1 MEGRQMSGEDL
12 EKTTLDFNREET
24 WCGYLDS
31 QEIRPIHLI
40 RHREDRVWFLS
51 NEGFRL
57 RSMVCIRTQGIYC
70 SALQRRCRK
79 TIPYTIV
86 GIVSRCRRL
95 PDLGAFLI
103 EIQRY
108 VG

>member
-1 MEGRQMSGEDL
+1 MSEEDM
-12 EKTTLDFNREET
+12 EKTTLDFNREEA
-24 WCGYLDS
+24 WCGYLDNS
-31 QEIRPIHLI
+31 KLQPIHLI

-51 NEGFRL
+51 NESFRL
-57 RSMVCIRTQGIYC
+57 RSMVCIRTQGVYC
-70 SALQRRCRK
+70 PALQRRCKR

-95 PDLGAFLI
+95 SDLGAFLN

>member
-1 MEGRQMSGEDL
+1 MSEEDM
-12 EKTTLDFNREET
+12 EKTTLDFNREEA
-24 WCGYLDS
+24 WCGYLNNREL
-31 QEIRPIHLI
+31 QPIYLI
-40 RHREDRVWFLS
+40 RHCEDRVWLLS

-57 RSMVCIRTQGIYC
+57 RSMVCIRTQGIYYPV
-70 SALQRRCRK
+70 LQRRYTR

-95 PDLGAFLI
+95 SDLNAFLI
-103 EIQRY
+103 EIHRY